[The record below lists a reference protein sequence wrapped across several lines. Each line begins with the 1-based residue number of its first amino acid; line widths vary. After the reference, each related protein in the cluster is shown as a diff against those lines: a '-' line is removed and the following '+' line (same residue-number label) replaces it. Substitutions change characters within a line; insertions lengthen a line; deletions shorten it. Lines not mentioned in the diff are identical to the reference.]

1 MTSSTIESATGLGHI
16 GSVRMLDPPHTQENY
31 LLREMAYGVARRH
44 SDKLR
49 RLAVIL
55 GLLLPIALLPVA
67 AMTGGVAA
75 FALALVV
82 AVSGSA
88 GIVIERWL
96 FFAEAQHTV
105 TLYYGAKAA

>member
-1 MTSSTIESATGLGHI
+1 
-16 GSVRMLDPPHTQENY
+16 VRMLDPPHTQDNY
-31 LLREMAYGVARRH
+31 LLTEMAYGVARKH

-67 AMTGGVAA
+67 AMTGGAAA
-75 FALALVV
+75 FALALLT

-105 TLYYGAKAA
+105 TLYYGAQAA